1 MSKTCEC
8 KHCGSPSS
16 SVICPSCFLRYD
28 HRASG
33 EMPEEEVDALLA
45 AAFEPAHQNSANSEN
60 AEAFSFQR
68 DSKIMASA
76 ETMLSWFAR
85 MPRMQ

>member
-8 KHCGSPSS
+8 KHCGAMTS

-28 HRASG
+28 HRAYG

-45 AAFEPAHQNSANSEN
+45 AAFEPANQSADNE
-60 AEAFSFQR
+60 EAVSFQR
-68 DSKIMASA
+68 DTKMMASA
-76 ETMLSWFAR
+76 ETMMSWFSR